1 MRPWCRGRPSTCWPP
16 LRPRRGTRP
25 SDHRRSTPVL
35 ITLKG
40 TSTPRITIRRLLC
53 ILVLASDAVQYLS
66 TQSIYLHLL
75 RRQCCLFI
83 CMILIFIVSWASPN
97 MVRAFKFG
105 RKTSKQYY
113 SKTSRFPESI
123 LFDTRHSEWCD
134 NLCLVINW
142 HNSWLHLV
150 KDPQCSD
157 WLTRQRM
164 SLTQVGKQ
172 QICLWSL

>member
-40 TSTPRITIRRLLC
+40 TSYHYQKTSLYLGLGFWCCT
-53 ILVLASDAVQYLS
+53 ILVN
-66 TQSIYLHLL
+66 SINISSFVETAM
-75 RRQCCLFI
+75 CLFI